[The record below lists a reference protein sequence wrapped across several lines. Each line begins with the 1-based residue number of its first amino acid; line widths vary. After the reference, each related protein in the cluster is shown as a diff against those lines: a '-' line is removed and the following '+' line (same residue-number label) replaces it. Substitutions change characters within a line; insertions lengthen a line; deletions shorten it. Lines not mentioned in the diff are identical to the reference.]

1 MSPSRRRFRAMRKR
15 RRSRQG
21 GSDPDNRE
29 MTHHRSDHRRR
40 LVLMLAIFVLAS
52 ATASCSRI
60 DASREDPTATVDPA
74 ALEDRLRLRVDEFWQ
89 LRESAQYCCLYDF
102 HTPGLRRRVTR
113 DEFEA
118 AKGFVRYFSHEIV
131 DLEIHE
137 DGAATAE
144 VRYAWQPLRPCF
156 LSLEDSRAPKTHVT
170 DDRWILI
177 EDEWY
182 FDERI
187 PMSEERLYERV
198 QEFWHYRTIGRYC
211 CVYDLLSPESR
222 TVTRD
227 EYESALKG
235 FVDYR
240 DFEIVALEI
249 EEGRATVSIRYSW
262 RPVGCAMEAGGP
274 RESEGDEDWVY
285 VQGDWFYALPQLPSQ
300 QRSLE

>member
-1 MSPSRRRFRAMRKR
+1 MRER

-21 GSDPDNRE
+21 GSNPDNRE
-29 MTHHRSDHRRR
+29 MIHHRSDYRRR
-40 LVLMLAIFVLAS
+40 LVLLLAIFVLAS

-60 DASREDPTATVDPA
+60 DASREDPEATVDPEA
-74 ALEDRLRLRVDEFWQ
+74 RVDPAVLEDRLRLRVDEFWQ
-89 LRESAQYCCLYDF
+89 LRESGQHCCVYDF

-118 AKGFVRYFSHEIV
+118 ATGFVRYFSHEIV

-137 DGAATAE
+137 DGAATVSVKYTWRAAYPVWDGDREPKRAE
-144 VRYAWQPLRPCF
+144 
-156 LSLEDSRAPKTHVT
+156 T
-170 DDRWILI
+170 DESWILI

-240 DFEIVALEI
+240 DFEIVGLEI
-249 EEGRATVSIRYSW
+249 EEDRATVSIRYSW
-262 RPVGCAMEAGGP
+262 RPGGCAMEAGGA

-285 VQGDWFYALPQLPSQ
+285 VQGDWFYALPQLPTQ
-300 QRSLE
+300 ERSLE